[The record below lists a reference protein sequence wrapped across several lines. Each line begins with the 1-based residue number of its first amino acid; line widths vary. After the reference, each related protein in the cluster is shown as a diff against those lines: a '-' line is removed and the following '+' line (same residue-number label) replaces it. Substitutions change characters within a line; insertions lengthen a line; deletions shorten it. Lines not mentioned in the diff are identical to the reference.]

1 MASEG
6 LRIAEYLMATAS
18 NHEVTTYIEDD
29 AECYSACGLIFL
41 AGRLNERGSESYPAR
56 FLYIGGR
63 LGFHAPY
70 IETQK
75 LEDRRYSRTELG
87 ESFQAAIRDVT
98 TAIQLFDERSFGG
111 PNVHDDNRPWVSS
124 SLFIE
129 MLKKGP
135 NELFVIDTIGKA
147 GRWGIGLAGLK
158 EVGLLNTNAL
168 RQSCDNVSAWE
179 SNGEGYGRP
188 RYEPVSSSDADFK
201 YFNRLQGV
209 SVFRIRGGRH
219 TYFCLVKP
227 LSGPQDRLE
236 ALTVKLLRDTLSI
249 EPGATTFSG
258 YKVPLWAAGFRPN
271 TPLLDLRP

>member
-87 ESFQAAIRDVT
+87 ESFQAAKGALGNWIGWV
-98 TAIQLFDERSFGG
+98 EGSRSPKHECFATVVRQRECLGKQWRR
-111 PNVHDDNRPWVSS
+111 VWKATLRACF
-124 SLFIE
+124 FI
-129 MLKKGP
+129 
-135 NELFVIDTIGKA
+135 
-147 GRWGIGLAGLK
+147 
-158 EVGLLNTNAL
+158 
-168 RQSCDNVSAWE
+168 
-179 SNGEGYGRP
+179 
-188 RYEPVSSSDADFK
+188 
-201 YFNRLQGV
+201 
-209 SVFRIRGGRH
+209 
-219 TYFCLVKP
+219 
-227 LSGPQDRLE
+227 
-236 ALTVKLLRDTLSI
+236 
-249 EPGATTFSG
+249 
-258 YKVPLWAAGFRPN
+258 
-271 TPLLDLRP
+271 